1 MTNQEI
7 NIALSGKDDNILPS
21 SGFLDSVMAAVQSEA
36 SALPAIAFP
45 WKRAVPGI
53 VGNVFVLIALVVSF
67 VSAWRPPQL
76 SSAASPQFLAYCSF
90 TGDLLQ
96 RPAALSTVVAVF
108 LLILCTAGP
117 WRFGR
122 IR

>member
-21 SGFLDSVMAAVQSEA
+21 SGFLDSVMAAVESEA

-53 VGNVFVLIALVVSF
+53 FGSVFVLVALVASF
-67 VSAWRPPQL
+67 VSAWRLPQL
-76 SSAASPQFLAYCSF
+76 SSSASPHFLAYCSLA
-90 TGDLLQ
+90 GNLLQ

-108 LLILCTAGP
+108 LLILCTAAP
-117 WRFGR
+117 WRFAR
-122 IR
+122 TR